1 MFLLTYYQK
10 HMHRYTNIFTSKL
23 TTPKHK
29 LSAGE
34 GASPPPPFDHA
45 RILLTHY
52 PVSEV
57 NAQPKY
63 TAFNAA
69 VTDIGALRIRCDCQT
84 KSPHPN
90 FLPP

>member
-1 MFLLTYYQK
+1 MAFSAKAL
-10 HMHRYTNIFTSKL
+10 H
-23 TTPKHK
+23 KHK

-34 GASPPPPFDHA
+34 GASPPLQTPPPFDHA

-63 TAFNAA
+63 TVFNAA
-69 VTDIGALRIRCDCQT
+69 VTDIKQLRKVQAHGKVGIRFAAMLWFEIGQ
-84 KSPHPN
+84 
-90 FLPP
+90 